1 MRKHFIKHIE
11 SDSKQDH
18 EMWLEFNGI
27 PLKWHYPIGVLL
39 DIYSNDIQLP
49 WNIVVHFDKFPEN
62 VLMHCQNKYVNLFLF
77 FLNVTRYFLKR
88 KSQFVKITLQRSSRI
103 TFSCLR

>member
-1 MRKHFIKHIE
+1 MLSFSCVLKIFSFINVTVDTVWVVQVRKHFIKHIE

-62 VLMHCQNKYVNLFLF
+62 VLMHCQNKYVNLFF
-77 FLNVTRYFLKR
+77 F
-88 KSQFVKITLQRSSRI
+88 I
-103 TFSCLR
+103 